1 MYIQHIHT
9 SIKYKYIKITKHI
22 VLSKQYCCQ
31 LNLTPHAPECLA
43 LSRPRCHHEGGQTLV
58 GSQVHLGI
66 CLYQSRGYV
75 WQSKLSCTVQRSG
88 LRKRPGQCW
97 LRCKHRWRTC
107 ENFSYAF
114 SILLLFLSPSPT
126 WIHADSHN
134 QQTKPAAQAIET
146 SRVATQPRPTAII
159 RLLESALPGTFHHT
173 LRIPLQAHLLCSP
186 AHDQAVTVVKAGMQ
200 STSIRP
206 NSACQR
212 KAWYVRTTYA
222 P

>member
-1 MYIQHIHT
+1 MLLSAWLCPVRAAIMRGVKPSLVPKST
-9 SIKYKYIKITKHI
+9 WAFASIKAAAMSGNPNWAARCKG
-22 VLSKQYCCQ
+22 VASGNDLDSVDYC
-31 LNLTPHAPECLA
+31 
-43 LSRPRCHHEGGQTLV
+43 
-58 GSQVHLGI
+58 
-66 CLYQSRGYV
+66 
-75 WQSKLSCTVQRSG
+75 
-88 LRKRPGQCW
+88 
-97 LRCKHRWRTC
+97 CKHRWRTC